1 MRKPITKLSGKI
13 RASLAMILMLS
24 PLAARA
30 ASLSGLKDMMGNQRV
45 SVASNHQVTFVTPS
59 GVDASSDSIVLAFGS
74 SGSFTLTGVAFD
86 DVDLGVDSSSPFN
99 DCSGTF
105 TEKTLAASAAAGVWG
120 VGISGQN
127 VTLTPPTDASAGEI
141 GTSRCVRVL
150 IGTNAVSQST
160 GDNRITN
167 PSSAANYF
175 LSVTGGFG
183 DTGSTI
189 LPLIDDGDVTVSATV
204 PAGGGPPPPPP
215 PPSAPVISGVAA
227 GSITASS
234 AVVTWTTDVASTSDV
249 DYGTTTSYG
258 SLATGGASVTSHS
271 VNLTGLA
278 QATLYHF
285 RVRST
290 GSGTPEATSGDFTF
304 TTLDTTAP
312 ALSNI
317 QAVDITGTAG
327 RVTWDTDENAD
338 SKVQYGTTISYGGET
353 SNGTLTNA
361 HSLDLSGL
369 SPATLYHY
377 RVISKDASNNSSTST
392 DQTFTTL
399 DTVPPVISAISTDN
413 ITVSSARVNW
423 TTNELADSKTSYG
436 LTVSYGSVVS
446 AGTLVANHQMTV
458 SGLSANTL
466 YHFVATSKD
475 AAGNSATSTDQT
487 FTTLPDTTPPA
498 NVSSLAATA
507 GDGQVALSWL
517 NPPDADYAGV
527 RIRRSTTGF
536 PATPTS
542 GQSAYDGSGTSVTD
556 VGLVN
561 GTLYYYTAFAYDASG
576 NFASGAV
583 NSATPHDSVPPGP
596 ATGFTVTVGNGQ
608 LQLNWVNPSNPD
620 FANVVV
626 RRSSATFP
634 TDPTSGTLVYT
645 GTAQSHLDVG
655 LTNGVTYYYAIF
667 ARDTSNNFSSA
678 VQNSGTPAATP
689 PSPVCGDAS
698 CESPEDNASCPA
710 DCPAP
715 PPTGPVC
722 GNGMCE
728 VPETNGTCP
737 ADCPAAP
744 GPVCGNA
751 ACEAGETSDNCVADC
766 PVPPPP
772 PAPPVEPP
780 PPSTPAPAEPIDRD
794 LIRLFSPNLTLN
806 LRPDAGGSFHL
817 LPRQKLTFVISE
829 LALRQPVKSIVLNFG
844 NGSYLFRKVEASNA
858 TGWIYEGFPEGQGI
872 LQGLFVLPVNAA
884 EIGQL
889 GSGSYSV
896 EITSPEIS
904 GSVSSSII
912 VTYEDDSAEVISQTV
927 VVDGYGYVH
936 ETVGG
941 QQLRLG
947 GASVKLFQRVG
958 GNWVQWDGTAS
969 SQANPQTTGAQG
981 LYGFTV
987 NLGEYYLEVT
997 KEGYRKKETAPFT
1010 LTANVINPI
1019 VEMVRQPPPITEVIV
1034 PGAPFT
1040 ENVFNVAKNITQQT
1054 TYVTKVFQNEIIQD
1068 PRVEQAT
1075 RQVAVPAAVAATTI
1089 VVVSAVQATSFV
1101 SYLYFII
1108 TQPILLIGRRKR
1120 KEFGVIYHSLTKMP
1134 VDLAIV
1140 RLFRTNGR
1148 LVRTLATDKQGRYSF
1163 LVEEG
1168 EYRMEASR
1176 SGFRF
1181 PSALLGERKEDGRY
1195 LDLYHG
1201 EPIKVG
1207 MEGAVLTANIPLD
1220 PIEATK
1226 SNARILLEE
1235 IGRKLQNWLA
1245 AGSIVFT
1252 LFALAMY
1259 RQAYLLVMALV
1270 QIALFF
1276 LFRRLARPKPPKNWG
1291 IVYDET
1297 TGKPVPYAITRI
1309 VESQYNKV
1317 LASSVTDSKGRY
1329 NFLVGNNKYFVSV
1342 EKAGYQAAKTGE
1354 IDLTAVKPGEGV
1366 VDMDIALK
1374 SSGGPSDKAATAAA
1388 NPEGASD
1395 PKAPPTAGPP

>member
-1 MRKPITKLSGKI
+1 MRKSINKLSGVI
-13 RASLAMILMLS
+13 SGSVVLVLMLS
-24 PLAARA
+24 TLAARA
-30 ASLSGLKDMMGNQRV
+30 ATLLSLKDMMGNQRA

-59 GVDASSDSIVLAFGS
+59 GVDASSDTIILAFGS

-99 DCSGTF
+99 DCSGAF
-105 TEKTLAASAAAGVWG
+105 TEKTLAASAAAGTWG
-120 VGISGQN
+120 IGVSGQN
-127 VTLTPPTDASAGEI
+127 LTLTPPTDASAGEI

-150 IGTNAVSQST
+150 VGTNAVSQTT

-167 PSSAANYF
+167 PSSVANYF
-175 LSVTGGFG
+175 LTISGGFG

-189 LPLIDDGDVTVSATV
+189 LPLIDDGDITISATV
-204 PAGGGPPPPPP
+204 PTGGGPPPPPP
-215 PPSAPVISGVAA
+215 PPTPPTISNVAA

-234 AVVTWTTDVASTSDV
+234 AVITWMTDIVATSDV
-249 DYGTTTSYG
+249 DYGTTVSYG
-258 SLATGGASVTSHS
+258 SLASSAGTVSSHS
-271 VNLTGLA
+271 VSLTGLS
-278 QATLYHF
+278 QGTTYHF

-290 GSGTPEATSGDFTF
+290 GSGTSESTSGDFTF
-304 TTLDTTAP
+304 TTLDATAP
-312 ALSNI
+312 NISNI
-317 QAVDITGTAG
+317 QAVDVTGTTA
-327 RVTWDTDENAD
+327 RITWDTDENAD
-338 SKVQYGTTISYGGET
+338 AKVQYGVAVSYGSET
-353 SNGTLTNA
+353 SNATLTNA
-361 HSLDLSGL
+361 HSLNLSGL
-369 SPATLYHY
+369 NPATLYHY
-377 RVISKDASNNSSTST
+377 RVISKDASNNSATST
-392 DQTFTTL
+392 DRTFTTL
-399 DTVPPVISAISTDN
+399 DTVPPVISAIAVDS
-413 ITVSSARVNW
+413 ITVSSARINW
-423 TTNELADSKTSYG
+423 TTNELADSKASYG
-436 LTVSYGSVVS
+436 LTVSYGGVVS
-446 AGTLVANHQMTV
+446 AGTLVANHQLTV

-466 YHFVATSKD
+466 YHFIATSKD

-498 NVSSLAATA
+498 NVSGLTATA
-507 GDGQVALSWL
+507 GDGQVALAWL

-527 RIRRSTTGF
+527 RIRRSTAGF

-542 GQSAYDGSGTSVTD
+542 GQSAYDGSGTAVTD

-583 NSATPHDSVPPGP
+583 NSATPRDAVPPGP
-596 ATGFTVTVGNGQ
+596 ASGFTVTAGNAQ
-608 LQLNWVNPSNPD
+608 LQLNWINPTDTD

-634 TDPTSGTLVYT
+634 TDPTSGTLVYS
-645 GTAQSHLDVG
+645 GAGQSHLDGG
-655 LTNGVTYYYAIF
+655 LTNGTTYYYAIF
-667 ARDTSNNFSSA
+667 ARDASNNFSTA
-678 VQNSGTPAATP
+678 AQNSGVPAAVP
-689 PSPVCGDAS
+689 PAPVCGNGS
-698 CESPEDNASCPA
+698 CEAPEDNAACPA

-715 PPTGPVC
+715 PPAGPVC

-728 VPETNGTCP
+728 VPETNGSCP

-751 ACEAGETSDNCVADC
+751 ACEAGETSDNCAADC

-780 PPSTPAPAEPIDRD
+780 PPATPAPAEPIDRD

-806 LRPDAGGSFHL
+806 LRPDARGSFHL

-829 LALRQPVKSIVLNFG
+829 LALRQPAKSIVLNFG

-889 GSGSYSV
+889 GAGSYSV
-896 EITSPEIS
+896 EITSPEVS

-912 VTYEDDSAEVISQTV
+912 VTYEDGSAEVVNQTV
-927 VVDGYGYVH
+927 TVDGYGYVH

-958 GNWVQWDGTAS
+958 GNWVQWDGAAS

-1010 LTANVINPI
+1010 LTSNVINPV

-1040 ENVFNVAKNITQQT
+1040 ENVFNVAKNITEQT
-1054 TYVTKVFQNEIIQD
+1054 TYITKVFQNEIVQD
-1068 PRVEQAT
+1068 PRVERAT
-1075 RQVAVPAAVAATTI
+1075 TQVAVPAAVAATT
-1089 VVVSAVQATSFV
+1089 VVVASAVQATSV
-1101 SYLYFII
+1101 LSYLYFII

-1176 SGFRF
+1176 SGFTF
-1181 PSALLGERKEDGRY
+1181 PSTILGEKKEDGRY

-1245 AGSIVFT
+1245 AGSILFT

-1259 RQAYLLVMALV
+1259 RQAYLLVMVLV

-1317 LASSVTDSKGRY
+1317 LGSSVTDSKGRY

-1342 EKAGYQAAKTGE
+1342 EKAGYEAVKTGE
-1354 IDLTAVKPGEGV
+1354 IDLTTVKPGEGV
-1366 VDMDIALK
+1366 VGMDIALK
-1374 SSGGPSDKAATAAA
+1374 ASGGPSKGATPAA
-1388 NPEGASD
+1388 NPEGTGD